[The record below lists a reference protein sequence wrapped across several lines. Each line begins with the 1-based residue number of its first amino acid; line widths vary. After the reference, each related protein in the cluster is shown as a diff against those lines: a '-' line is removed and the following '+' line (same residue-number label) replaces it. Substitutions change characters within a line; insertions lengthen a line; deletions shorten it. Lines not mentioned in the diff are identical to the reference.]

1 MKYKEYE
8 KNSLSAYLDKLQS
21 RGFYSFTKSAALPL
35 LRCTEKTFE
44 RAAGRLIQ
52 KDRLLSIKP
61 GFFII
66 VPLEYKTWGS
76 LPPEWFIK
84 DLMAHLELPYYVGL
98 LSAAALYGATHQAP
112 QQFQVMTNTV
122 VSSII
127 KKKLNIRFFKNQ
139 RIEQVLFK
147 ERQTQTG
154 TLRVST
160 PEATALDL
168 VSFYKSSGY
177 FSHIATVLSELEEK
191 LNPDML
197 IETAQKGEYEWP
209 VIQRLGYLLSLEEV
223 CGREDLLKPLAK
235 WIADTK
241 PRHVPLAPYKA
252 YQENERES
260 CWRIFIN
267 ESIEVD

>member
-1 MKYKEYE
+1 MKYKEQE
-8 KNSLSAYLDKLQS
+8 KNSLSAYLDRLQS
-21 RGFYSFTKSAALPL
+21 QGSYFFTKSAALPL
-35 LRCTEKTFE
+35 LGCKEKTFE

-52 KDRLLSIKP
+52 KERLLSIKP

-66 VPLEYKTWGS
+66 IPLEYKIWGS

-84 DLMAHLELPYYVGL
+84 DLMAYLELPYYVGL
-98 LSAAALYGATHQAP
+98 LSAAALHGAAHQAP
-112 QQFQVMTNTV
+112 QQFQVMTNAV
-122 VSSII
+122 VSSIR
-127 KKKLNIRFFKNQ
+127 KQKLNIRFFKNK
-139 RIEQVLFK
+139 RIEQILFN

-168 VSFYKSSGY
+168 VRFYKSSGY
-177 FSHIATVLSELEEK
+177 FSHIATVLSELADK

-197 IETAQKGEYEWP
+197 IETAQKGAYEWP

-223 CGREDLLKPLAK
+223 GGETLIEPLAE
-235 WIADTK
+235 WIQEAK
-241 PRHVPLAPYKA
+241 PRYIPLAPYKE
-252 YQENERES
+252 YKENERDTR
-260 CWRIFIN
+260 WRIFMN